1 MEKLNN
7 YLRIVACSGLVILT
21 SACNQTPKGDGSL
34 VVSDID
40 GQEFITCNFDAIT
53 SKAQPKLSDFVEDF
67 EIVRFENKDDAF
79 FKPSA
84 YIVTDNYIGVRQS
97 GAPFLLFDKNGKL
110 LNKVGEIG
118 NGPGEYNVLYDQAIN
133 EKAGKI
139 YLAPFAGLNKVHEYN
154 MDGSYVRSLTT
165 PTNLAKARVKAYD
178 DGTVSVVHMPFT
190 TEQSP
195 FIAMTFDKNG
205 DSISCLVPTE
215 SQRVN
220 PFIDGSFRGFDYECI
235 STQNT
240 DAFDVRIINNDTMFI
255 YDSKANK
262 MLPRFVLNFGE
273 MAEKPFAYANELS
286 NHLLCMVYGQD
297 KVVVLVD
304 KKARTTASFTEIEND
319 FLGNMPVSA
328 SFEKGYFIQT
338 FEPAQLMEKLETYL
352 ASGNC
357 PESEVK
363 KLEDL
368 YSSLHENDNNVMF
381 IGKIK
386 Q

>member
-7 YLRIVACSGLVILT
+7 YLRIVACSGLIILT

-34 VVSDID
+34 VVSDIN

-53 SKAQPKLSDFVEDF
+53 AKAQPKLSDFVEDF

-97 GAPFLLFDKNGKL
+97 NAPFLLFDRKGKL
-110 LNKVGEIG
+110 LTKVGQVG

-133 EKAGKI
+133 EKNGKI
-139 YLAPFAGLNKVHEYN
+139 YLAPFYGLNKVHEYN
-154 MDGSYVRSLTT
+154 IDGSYVRSFTT

-178 DGTVSVVHMPFT
+178 DGTVSVVHLPFS

-195 FIAMTFDKNG
+195 FFAITYDKNG
-205 DSISCLVPTE
+205 DSIGCVTPTE
-215 SQRVN
+215 SQLVQA
-220 PFIDGSFRGFDYECI
+220 IVDGAFQGFNHECLSF
-235 STQNT
+235 QNT
-240 DAFDVRIINNDTMFI
+240 DVFDVKLTNGDTMFI
-255 YDSKANK
+255 YDNKANK
-262 MLPRFVLNFGE
+262 MLPRFVMNFGDV
-273 MAEKPFAYANELS
+273 AEKPYASTNELP
-286 NHLLCMVYGQD
+286 NHFLSFIYGKD
-297 KVVVLVD
+297 KVLID
-304 KKARTTASFTEIEND
+304 KKTRTTATFNEIEND
-319 FLGNMPVSA
+319 YLGNMPVMPN
-328 SFEKGYFIQT
+328 FNKGYFMQT

-357 PESEVK
+357 PESEKK

-368 YSSLHENDNNVMF
+368 LNSLDDNDNNIMF
-381 IGKIK
+381 IGKLK

>member
-79 FKPSA
+79 FKASS

-133 EKAGKI
+133 EKTGKI

-165 PTNLAKARVKAYD
+165 PTILAKARVKASD

-190 TEQSP
+190 TEQTP

-205 DSISCLVPTE
+205 DSINCVTPTE
-215 SQRVN
+215 SQLVQA
-220 PFIDGSFRGFDYECI
+220 FVDGAFRGFDHECM
-235 STQNT
+235 SFQNT
-240 DAFDVRIINNDTMFI
+240 KAFDVRLTSCDTTYV
-255 YDSKANK
+255 YDAKAGK
-262 MLPRFVLNFGE
+262 VLPRFVMNFGDV
-273 MAEKPFAYANELS
+273 AEKPYASTNELP
-286 NHLLCMVYGQD
+286 NHFLSFIYGKD
-297 KVVVLVD
+297 KVIID
-304 KKARTTASFTEIEND
+304 KKTRTAATFNEIEND
-319 FLGNMPVSA
+319 FIGNMPVMPN
-328 SFEKGYFIQT
+328 FNKGYFVQS

>member
-7 YLRIVACSGLVILT
+7 YLRIVACSGLIILT

-34 VVSDID
+34 VVSDIN

-53 SKAQPKLSDFVEDF
+53 AKAQPKLSDFVEDF

-97 GAPFLLFDKNGKL
+97 RAPFLLFDRKGKL
-110 LNKVGEIG
+110 LTKVGQVG
-118 NGPGEYNVLYDQAIN
+118 NGPGEYTMLYDQAVN
-133 EKAGKI
+133 EKNGKI
-139 YLAPFAGLNKVHEYN
+139 YLGPFVGLNKVHEYN
-154 MDGSYVRSLTT
+154 MDGSYVRSFTT

-195 FIAMTFDKNG
+195 FLAINFNKNG
-205 DSISCLVPTE
+205 DSISCLAPTE

-235 STQNT
+235 SFQNT
-240 DAFDVRIINNDTMFI
+240 NDFDVRITNNDTMFI

-262 MLPRFVLNFGE
+262 MLPRFVMNFGGV
-273 MAEKPFAYANELS
+273 AEKPYAFPNELP
-286 NHLLCMVYGQD
+286 NHLLCMIYGQNNF
-297 KVVVLVD
+297 VVLID
-304 KKARTTASFTEIEND
+304 KKTRTTATFNEIEND
-319 FLGNMPVSA
+319 FLGNMPASA
-328 SFEKGYFIQT
+328 NFEKGYFRQV

-357 PESEVK
+357 PESEKK

-368 YSSLHENDNNVMF
+368 LNSLDDNDNNIMF
-381 IGKIK
+381 IGKLK